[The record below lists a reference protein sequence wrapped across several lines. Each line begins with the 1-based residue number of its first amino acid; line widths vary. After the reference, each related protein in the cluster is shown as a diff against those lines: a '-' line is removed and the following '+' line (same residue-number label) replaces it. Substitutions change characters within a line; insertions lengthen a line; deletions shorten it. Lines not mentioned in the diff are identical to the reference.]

1 MGQNRERK
9 NRKSRYLPPVGMRM
23 IKTAVAVFLCLVVYV
38 LRGHRGVPIHAVIA
52 AVICMQ
58 PYMEDSRTFAVNRVI
73 ATVVGAFYGLVAL
86 LITEQLPQSAEL
98 LQYLLFSAGVIL
110 VLYTT
115 VYMQRADAASLA
127 SAVFLIVTLSH
138 VDTGDTFVQVY
149 HRVVDTLI
157 GIGAAVLVNGF
168 HLPRDYHREL
178 LFLVPLE
185 ELIPQGFGDIPAG
198 IRIGI
203 NRLIMDGAKIAI
215 VSWRAP
221 AFLME
226 KLKDL
231 KLCVPVV
238 VMDGAAV
245 YDSRENC
252 YLEKV
257 LIPREHVRLL
267 ENWLRQRQI
276 NYFVYSIQENT
287 LLIYYERFGNLMEE
301 KNYQK
306 MHKSPYRNYIQ
317 GVCREEDEIV
327 YLRVMDTCETVEN
340 LEKELIKTGFSQY
353 FRMRKRELPEYAGYA
368 MLYFYDVRVS
378 RKRMAEKLLRYAQA
392 EQTVWTGREIDPG
405 MEMLGEREKK
415 AEQEHIIKRI
425 RRQYEPIRRWKRPAK

>member
-1 MGQNRERK
+1 MRQKRERRT
-9 NRKSRYLPPVGMRM
+9 RKTRYFPPVGMRM

-58 PYMEDSRTFAVNRVI
+58 PYMEDSRAFAVNRVI
-73 ATVVGAFYGLVAL
+73 ATVIGAAYGLAAL
-86 LITEQLPQSAEL
+86 LLTEQLPQSAEL
-98 LQYLLFSAGVIL
+98 LRYLLFSAGVIL
-110 VLYTT
+110 VLYTA
-115 VYMQRADAASLA
+115 VYIQRADAASLA

-178 LFLVPLE
+178 LFLVLLE

-198 IRIGI
+198 VRIGI
-203 NRLIMDGAKIAI
+203 NRLITDGAKIAI

-257 LIPREHVRLL
+257 LIPREHVCLL
-267 ENWLRQRQI
+267 EEELRRRQV

-287 LLIYYERFGNLMEE
+287 LLIYYERFSNPMEE

-327 YLRVMDTCETVEN
+327 YLRVMDTRQSVER
-340 LEKELIKTGFSQY
+340 LEEELRAAGFSQY
-353 FRMRKRELPEYAGYA
+353 FRMKKQELPEYAGYV
-368 MLYFYDVRVS
+368 MLYFYDIHVS
-378 RKRMAEKLLRYAQA
+378 KKRMAEKLLRYAQA
-392 EQTVWTGREIDPG
+392 KEAVWTDLEEPK
-405 MEMLGEREKK
+405 LCGEGAKVVRG
-415 AEQEHIIKRI
+415 EHIIKRI
-425 RRQYEPIRRWKRPAK
+425 RRQYEPVRRWRRPGDI

>member
-1 MGQNRERK
+1 
-9 NRKSRYLPPVGMRM
+9 M

-73 ATVVGAFYGLVAL
+73 ATVVGAFYGLIAL

-252 YLEKV
+252 YLE
-257 LIPREHVRLL
+257 
-267 ENWLRQRQI
+267 
-276 NYFVYSIQENT
+276 
-287 LLIYYERFGNLMEE
+287 
-301 KNYQK
+301 
-306 MHKSPYRNYIQ
+306 
-317 GVCREEDEIV
+317 
-327 YLRVMDTCETVEN
+327 
-340 LEKELIKTGFSQY
+340 
-353 FRMRKRELPEYAGYA
+353 
-368 MLYFYDVRVS
+368 
-378 RKRMAEKLLRYAQA
+378 
-392 EQTVWTGREIDPG
+392 
-405 MEMLGEREKK
+405 
-415 AEQEHIIKRI
+415 
-425 RRQYEPIRRWKRPAK
+425 